1 MPALRSFPIKT
12 AILGGF
18 FLLAAGAS
26 ACTIVFAARGGN
38 VFAAGNEDDDNKPQ
52 FASHYIRFEPANKDK
67 GTLGFVAF
75 GYKSNPFS
83 DESAMNEAGLFY
95 DFNALDTLDKPREG
109 KPKGKLNT
117 VNQMLVTCK
126 TVAEAVTFL
135 ESVDLP
141 QMSSAQILIGDAT
154 GASAIVERHAT
165 TWRAKNRD
173 FQVGTNFRTSTTP
186 EPKITCDRY
195 KLCSTTLASKKPIAL
210 TDMASMLRKTA
221 ATNSETMTWYSLVCD
236 LKNMDVY
243 LSLKGDFSRTIKFNL
258 ASELKNGARRI
269 DMEEFVTKSANHLD
283 WSRAK

>member
-1 MPALRSFPIKT
+1 MPALRSFPTKT
-12 AILGGF
+12 AILGGA
-18 FLLAAGAS
+18 LLLTAGAS

-38 VFAAGNEDDDNKPQ
+38 VFAAGNEDESNKPQ
-52 FASHYIRFEPANKDK
+52 FASHYIRFEPANKVK

-95 DFNALDTLDKPREG
+95 DFNALDTLDKPRDG

-126 TVAEAVTFL
+126 TVAEAVKFL

-154 GASAIVERHAT
+154 GTSAIVERHAT

-173 FQVGTNFRTSTTP
+173 FQIGTNFRTSTTP
-186 EPKITCDRY
+186 ETKITCDRY
-195 KLCSTTLASKKPIAL
+195 KLCAATLSRNKPIAL

-221 ATNSETMTWYSLVCD
+221 ASNSETMTWYSLVCD
-236 LKNMDVY
+236 LKKKDVY
-243 LSLKGDFSRTIKFNL
+243 LSLKGDFAKTIKFNL
-258 ASELKNGARRI
+258 QTELRKGQKRL
-269 DMEEFVTKSANHLD
+269 DMEQFVSEAGSYIDLKS
-283 WSRAK
+283 